1 MALRVELSDFV
12 GQGSFARVFNVSPDT
27 VAKVFL
33 TDLWYPAPS
42 SSKSDLAYE
51 ATVMRALYN
60 GGVFVP
66 KPYGIRDIIIEGCG
80 HDTSVPGLLMDRIH
94 GRTIYSLSRSS
105 DDERLFD
112 YATALWNAEL
122 TKAKQICTVE
132 DAHDENAIYDP
143 QKGKVFLIDF
153 DGWTLNRNALVNK
166 RAKRA
171 HADIKDIVF
180 AYA

>member
-1 MALRVELSDFV
+1 MTLRVELSDFV
-12 GQGSFARVFNVSPDT
+12 GQGSFARVFNVSPNA

-33 TDLWYPAPS
+33 TDLWNPAPL

-60 GGVFVP
+60 GGVSVP
-66 KPYGIRDIIIEGCG
+66 KPYGVREVIIEGCG
-80 HDTSVPGLLMDRIH
+80 HNIPVPGLLMDRIT
-94 GRTIYSLSRSS
+94 GKTIYRLSRSP
-105 DDERLFD
+105 DDERLFH

-122 TKAKQICTVE
+122 AKAKQICAVE
-132 DAHDENAIYDP
+132 DAHDENAIYNP

-153 DGWTLNRNALVNK
+153 DGWTIKRSNRTNK

-171 HADIKDIVF
+171 HADISDSVL